1 VGLIL
6 KRLLL
11 IAAALLVAAALLEVG
26 VRLVDRG
33 ARVER
38 ASRLFDR
45 PDQDAEVPQAQA
57 LDDQRT
63 MLHPY
68 FGYVVDPRAKGINP
82 YGFFRTSPLTT
93 RSPDRYIIVF
103 FGGSVADQVFA
114 LGQQALIAAL
124 KRDPAFAQRDI
135 VVLSTALGGYKQ
147 PQQLLVLADLLAI
160 GAQFDAVVNLDGFNE
175 VDGAAD
181 NVQDG
186 VNPFYPHHWQGQAQ
200 RALDRGLLVHAARI
214 EAARDA
220 REQLRTGFTAW
231 PSVRRSAFLLAL
243 WDALDRRQL
252 AALRRETAA
261 LEADLATQEKPPQV
275 AGPPFAFDDDEAMF
289 TEFVEVWARAS
300 LEMENLC
307 RGQGIEYLHF
317 LQPKQYLEGSKVL
330 NENERRV
337 AWDQDVADAGRVA
350 SGYPLLVAR
359 GRELAGQGVDFHDL
373 TMMFHDDAGDIYSDT
388 CCHFTQRG
396 ADRVAEAIAAAIIE
410 RSKE

>member
-1 VGLIL
+1 VGLLL

-11 IAAALLVAAALLEVG
+11 VAIALLVAAAVLEMG
-26 VRLVDRG
+26 VRLTDG
-33 ARVER
+33 EARAGR

-45 PDQDAEVPQAQA
+45 PDEAAEVPQAQA
-57 LDDQRT
+57 LDDQRI

-68 FGYVVDPRAKGINP
+68 FGYVVDPRAPGINP
-82 YGFFRTSPLTT
+82 YGFFRRSPLTT
-93 RSPDRYIIVF
+93 RSPDRYVIAF
-103 FGGSVADQVFA
+103 FGGSVADQVFS
-114 LGQQALIAAL
+114 LGQNALIAAL
-124 KRDPAFAQRDI
+124 KRDPTFAHREI
-135 VVLSTALGGYKQ
+135 EVLSTALGGYKQ

-186 VNPFYPHHWQGQAQ
+186 VNPYYPHHWQAQAR

-214 EAARDA
+214 EAARDD
-220 REQLRTGFTAW
+220 RDHLRSAFAAW
-231 PSVRRSAFLLAL
+231 PVVRHSAFLLAL

-252 AALRRETAA
+252 AALRRETVALDAA
-261 LEADLATQEKPPQV
+261 LTDQEKPPQV
-275 AGPPFAFDDDEAMF
+275 SGPPFAFDDADTMF
-289 TEFVEVWARAS
+289 ADFVEVWARSS

-317 LQPKQYLEGSKVL
+317 LQPNQYFEGSKVL

-337 AWDQDVADAGRVA
+337 AWDPDVADAGRVA
-350 SGYPLLVAR
+350 TGYPLLIAR
-359 GRELAGQGVDFHDL
+359 GRELSGQGVDFHDL
-373 TMMFHDDAGDIYSDT
+373 TMLFHDDAGDIYSDP

-396 ADRVAEAIAAAIIE
+396 ADRVAEAIAAAIIA
-410 RSKE
+410 RNRD